1 MTVGQELTVEAVL
14 AAIRRHLAAR
24 HVCTL
29 ATSHGDVPWAA
40 TSFYVSR
47 DVDLF
52 ICQGKRARTLANMR
66 VNPRVAFAVDD
77 RKAEAWLQGLGR
89 AKPVAAEEDAWAR
102 EQLRRVAPEF
112 TRHFNNPEYPVLLIR
127 VDELTFADRP
137 NGIHPRKHVINQ
149 SGKWVFANET

>member
-1 MTVGQELTVEAVL
+1 MMVEQLTVEAVL
-14 AAIRRHLAAR
+14 AAISRHLATR

-40 TSFYVSR
+40 TSFYVPR

-52 ICQGKRARTLANMR
+52 VCQGKRARTLANMLA
-66 VNPRVAFAVDD
+66 NPRVGFAVDD

-89 AKPVAAEEDAWAR
+89 AKLAGPEHDAWAR
-102 EQLRRVAPEF
+102 AALQRVAPEF

-127 VDELTFADRP
+127 GDELTFADRP
-137 NGIHPRKHVINQ
+137 NGIPRKHVINQ
-149 SGKWVFANET
+149 SGKWVFADET

>member
-1 MTVGQELTVEAVL
+1 MMVEQWTVEAVL
-14 AAIRRHLAAR
+14 AAISRHLAGR

-47 DVDLF
+47 DVDPF
-52 ICQGKRARTLANMR
+52 VCQGKRARTLANILY
-66 VNPRVAFAVDD
+66 NPRVGFTVDD

-89 AKPVAAEEDAWAR
+89 AEAAGPEDDAWAR
-102 EQLRRVAPEF
+102 SALQRVAPEF

-149 SGKWVFANET
+149 NGKWVFADET